1 MQIVGIAWRDCFARR
16 GNVISIAFAA
26 RLSSLRVTHSWHLV
40 NVNTLFRQEVI
51 RLSKGKSA
59 SAFQATLPRE
69 VIRIDP
75 ETTTLELD
83 FSHAFEVPPKTHLRQ
98 PSNEVCARTK
108 RLRLRFAYST
118 YDRYMAQLHI
128 GGTREADLLDI
139 FVGKFPHLKEIEV
152 VGVQE
157 TDLNHLQRVADG
169 KVRGRRR
176 WHRRGDVREVVY
188 ICLGPRDDREV

>member
-1 MQIVGIAWRDCFARR
+1 MEHCKLILQPPRQMQTPAHAMSARPTQPPSFMPFTRLPAELQCKIIGIAWRDCFARR

-128 GGTREADLLDI
+128 GGTREADLLD
-139 FVGKFPHLKEIEV
+139 FLS
-152 VGVQE
+152 
-157 TDLNHLQRVADG
+157 
-169 KVRGRRR
+169 KVSA
-176 WHRRGDVREVVY
+176 
-188 ICLGPRDDREV
+188 P